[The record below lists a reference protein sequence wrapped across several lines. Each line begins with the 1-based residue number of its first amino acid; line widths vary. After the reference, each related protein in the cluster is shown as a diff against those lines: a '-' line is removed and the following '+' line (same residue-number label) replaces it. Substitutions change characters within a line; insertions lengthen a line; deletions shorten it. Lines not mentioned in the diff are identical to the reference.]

1 MALEISGFQQPLR
14 SESVAEVC
22 VNTYDITNVEMKVSR
37 IKARFESFAKANI
50 FRCEINV
57 EKLFKANMS
66 PPANSAHLSRT

>member
-22 VNTYDITNVEMKVSR
+22 VNTTNVEMKVSQ

>member
-37 IKARFESFAKANI
+37 NKASFAKANI